1 MMDSRGQSLPPA
13 RAMSLYARTVFRQLK
28 QARYERTEMVAFVN
42 ELLGQLTD
50 DVALG
55 PMAGLADIE
64 TALPNPEAFFDVLDF
79 ELRRAGGEVTTLL
92 LTCEV
97 DLPESCPDDTASSIH
112 RSVAR
117 QIRRSVRP
125 FDIVARLGVER
136 YAVALAGAKLESASA
151 IAARILGP
159 VVHPSR
165 LEDRFPDGTRV
176 TVRIV
181 EARPDET
188 ARGVLSRCELQEP
201 SEISL
206 TNSVGSVVPLRTLPP
221 PASLS
226 ARSAA
231 KRENVV
237 LALGGGAA
245 RAAAH
250 VGVLRVFD
258 ASGLAVAGAAG
269 TSAGALVAAMALS
282 GVKHEAILDRFVS
295 FTRSTI
301 YREMRL
307 RYVKYRRRSSVP
319 RASVAYFRESGVA
332 FLSNEQ
338 LAAFDDEMLEDFVE
352 FFVGTDRAIA
362 SLRGP
367 FAVAATDLVSGRA
380 VHILHGPLHSA
391 LRASCA
397 LPGLFPPQRDG
408 DRMLVDGSMVAEVP
422 VRAAVALR
430 CDAPVVAVHLA
441 RPDRKVG
448 TFSTSSE
455 VVLRS
460 ASIVHTEL
468 VREQLRHAHTLVT
481 AHVEEVGWL
490 DFRRAEQA
498 AALGEAAARRH
509 IEHVERSSI
518 VPPR

>member
-206 TNSVGSVVPLRTLPP
+206 TNSV
-221 PASLS
+221 
-226 ARSAA
+226 
-231 KRENVV
+231 
-237 LALGGGAA
+237 GGAA